1 MRVARVVVKNFRS
14 LKDIDICVD
23 DYTAL
28 IGPNGAG
35 KSSVLYAL
43 DWFFKGGGLTVDD
56 VHRSSGLGAAERAQ
70 DDDDRFIS
78 VAVTFNCLSP
88 VDKERLGKYGM
99 GSEAVFRRTWM
110 ASNSREKIIG
120 NALQGPG
127 FSAVRDSKKVGE
139 FRPAYAKLRESFNE
153 LPDLGPTPSKESC
166 ETALRVWEID
176 DSNFG
181 KLEEVS
187 DSDASHLFGV
197 NGTSVIS
204 QCSRAILVP
213 ASLDMA
219 GEVGAFGKK
228 TALNELVGALMSA
241 AGEKIHAAWR
251 IKYVQELAE
260 LHESVRIGIDKS
272 TAGRATAVNA
282 RLQQLIPGTEVRF
295 TPTIPEWVPKSD
307 ATIRTDVIVN
317 GVANDVARQGH
328 GTQRAVMMSMLQAL
342 VPDVSDASASHMVL
356 DEESEVDA
364 QNRLKEE
371 LAGLPSLLVCI
382 EEPEIYQHPVRA
394 RAFARVLTE
403 LSNDPNV
410 QVIVATH
417 SPYFVRPEQFS
428 SLRRISLDGA
438 TTNVSQATVQS
449 IADEVD
455 KDVETVLAT
464 VMKQVPTGFSEGFFS
479 DRVVLVEGDT
489 DKAILEVLCDRL
501 GFPLDAAGV
510 SIVHVGG
517 KGNLKMSYAIL
528 NSLGVP
534 TYVVVDGDARNSLRS
549 AKHIPGSEG
558 QLEARKSHKLQTED
572 AISWMKGATELGL
585 KFECVSTSTDFF
597 TIWHDDIETELENWS
612 DFVDQISKAGGQLR
626 TKKMAHYRA
635 AAIGVELDGMPE
647 SIRDFVKSIRSF
659 GE

>member
-14 LKDIDICVD
+14 LKDVEIGID

-35 KSSVLYAL
+35 KSSVLYAI

-56 VHRSSGLGAAERAQ
+56 VHRASGLDAADPAQ
-70 DDDDRFIS
+70 SDDERFIS
-78 VAVTFNCLSP
+78 VTVVFNCLSP
-88 VDKERLGKYGM
+88 VDKVRLGKYGM
-99 GSEAVFRRTWM
+99 GSEAVFRRSWTV
-110 ASNSREKIIG
+110 SNSKEKIIG
-120 NALQGPG
+120 NAMQGPG
-127 FSAVRDSKKVGE
+127 FSAVRDVKKVGE
-139 FRPAYAKLRESFNE
+139 YRPAYVKLRESFSE
-153 LPDLGPTPSKESC
+153 LPDLGLAPSKEEC
-166 ETALRVWEID
+166 ETALRAWEID
-176 DSNFG
+176 ESNSSR
-181 KLEEVS
+181 LEEVS

-197 NGTSVIS
+197 NGASVIG
-204 QCSRAILVP
+204 QCSRVILVP

-228 TALNELVGALMSA
+228 TALNELVGALMGA
-241 AGEKIHAAWR
+241 AGEKIHAEWR
-251 IKYVQELAE
+251 VKYATELNE
-260 LHESVRIGIDKS
+260 LHESVRIGIDAS

-307 ATIRTDVIVN
+307 ATVRTDVIVN

-342 VPDVSDASASHMVL
+342 VPDASDASASHAAL
-356 DEESEVDA
+356 DEETEADA
-364 QNRLKEE
+364 RNRLNEE
-371 LAGLPSLLVCI
+371 LAGLPSLLICI

-403 LSNDPNV
+403 LSNDLHV
-410 QVIVATH
+410 QVILATH

-428 SLRRISLDGA
+428 SLRRISLDGV

-449 IADEVD
+449 IASAVG
-455 KDVETVLAT
+455 KDVEAVRAT
-464 VMKQVPTGFSEGFFS
+464 VMKQVPTEFSEGFFS

-489 DKAILEVLCDRL
+489 DKAILEVLCDRM
-501 GFPLDAAGV
+501 GSPLDAAGI

-534 TYVVVDGDARNSLRS
+534 TYVVVDGDAQNSLRS
-549 AKHIPGSEG
+549 TKYEPGSTK
-558 QLEARKSHKLQTED
+558 QLEARESHKLQTED
-572 AISWMKGATELGL
+572 AISWMKGASELGL
-585 KFECVSTSTDFF
+585 KFDCASISADSF
-597 TIWHDDIETELENWS
+597 TIWNDDIESELEKWS
-612 DFVDQISKAGGQLR
+612 DFVGEINKAGGQLR
-626 TKKMAHYRA
+626 TKKMAHYRTA
-635 AAIGVELDGMPE
+635 ALGVDLGEIPE
-647 SIRDFVKSIRSF
+647 SIQDFIKSIRSF